1 MNTEEL
7 RQFLKPSIAL
17 AVGGAVVMA
26 LGLVFG
32 IAGHVL
38 VALIILLA
46 IGGVLL
52 YFGVKEQTDFK
63 RLMEE
68 YARQGTL
75 EEIAA
80 DFAAG
85 RTWSKDT
92 LRTGEKY
99 CYNKGSGRVYPYT
112 DIRNVHQYVHK
123 TNGVED
129 QRQLRAVMAD
139 SKTVTLCTLKLRGRS
154 DEELQQLIM
163 LLLSKNPSITV
174 GYRR

>member
-1 MNTEEL
+1 MNMEEL
-7 RQFLKPSIAL
+7 RKFLKPSIAL
-17 AVGGAVVMA
+17 AVVGAVLMV

-38 VALIILLA
+38 VALIIFLV
-46 IGGVLL
+46 IGGFLL
-52 YFGVKEQTDFK
+52 FLGVKEQTDFK
-63 RLMEE
+63 WMMEE
-68 YARQGTL
+68 YARQGAL
-75 EEIAA
+75 EDIAA

-99 CYNKGSGRVYPYT
+99 CYNKGAGKVYPYT

-123 TNGVED
+123 TNGIED

-139 SKTVTLCTLKLRGRS
+139 GKTVTLCTLKLRGHS